1 MQIRSSIIKLR
12 TVAFLLFLVP
22 TIALIGSLIFH
33 NYLVSFKFESKYRP
47 DFIKNLPGE
56 KAIIECNEQN
66 NFCDD
71 LNHREKKRTLFD
83 CTKYNFEK
91 KIYFASRSELD
102 PKMINQLI
110 SGETTIKELSKEFDE
125 KIIMEWTLLDTL
137 NQQCI
142 LNSKLIKYY
151 NLAPFIFEKIYALRT
166 SPKTSMGTSVIVN
179 PIIYGEASIS
189 NIVKRYPVKWIFKPL
204 MYLSVILMLAYWYYN
219 NLVLNTLLERKKNK
233 EFFLFGI
240 LSAIFLLL
248 HVIFLGW
255 NFENEILKKGRRYF
269 VVFFILFEILAQ
281 AYLIKDIF
289 KNKTIIRSFLNNIII
304 NLKLIFVVLI
314 CLSTL
319 IIIVILSIY
328 NLSDEVDYIIEW
340 NYFLILL
347 FFYLLSSLLW
357 KKNY

>member
-33 NYLVSFKFESKYRP
+33 NYLISFKFETKIKP
-47 DFIKNLPGE
+47 DFLEYIPGE
-56 KAIIECNEQN
+56 KVIIECNEQN
-66 NFCDD
+66 KFCYD
-71 LNHREKKRTLFD
+71 LPHLEKKRKLSD

-91 KIYFASRSELD
+91 RLIFESGSKLD
-102 PKMINQLI
+102 PESKRKIVSKEI
-110 SGETTIKELSKEFDE
+110 TIKKLSE
-125 KIIMEWTLLDTL
+125 KLNKKIFLEWTMLDTL

-151 NLAPFIFEKIYALRT
+151 NLAPFIFEKTYALRT
-166 SPKTSMGTSVIVN
+166 SPKTSMGSSVIVN
-179 PIIYGEASIS
+179 PIIYGETSIS

-219 NLVLNTLLERKKNK
+219 NLILNTLLKRKKNK

-269 VVFFILFEILAQ
+269 VVFFILFEVLAQ
-281 AYLIKDIF
+281 AYLIRDIF
-289 KNKTIIRSFLNNIII
+289 KKKMIISKFLNNTVLI
-304 NLKLIFVVLI
+304 LKVIFVISI

-319 IIIVILSIY
+319 AIVIILLVTD
-328 NLSDEVDYIIEW
+328 LSDEVDYILEW
-340 NYFLILL
+340 NYFLILII
-347 FFYLLSSLLW
+347 FYYLSFLMW
-357 KKNY
+357 KKN